1 MHRHFDGE
9 LQVLKE
15 KILRMSGCVEEV
27 IQTSLKALLERNSEL
42 AQRAIAADKTIDL
55 FEVEI
60 DELSLRLLALYQ
72 PQASDLR
79 FITSAMR
86 INNDLERI
94 GDLGVNI
101 AQRSLDLLKNPPF
114 QSASDITEMAKAAQT
129 MLKDS
134 LNAFVNRDSSLAE
147 AVCKRDDVVD
157 NLNKI
162 IFKKVLMNKPHDEE
176 VERAIDLI
184 LVAKNLERIADHS
197 TNICEEVIYMIEG
210 KNIKHH
216 ILDTGPAQTTNEK
229 F

>member
-1 MHRHFDGE
+1 MHRHFDEE
-9 LQVLKE
+9 LQQLKE
-15 KILRMSGCVEEV
+15 KLLRMSSLVEDV
-27 IQTSLKALLERNSEL
+27 INTSVKALIDRNASL
-42 AQRAIAADKTIDL
+42 AEKAIEADKAIDT
-55 FEVEI
+55 FEIEI

-72 PQASDLR
+72 PQAGDLR
-79 FITSAMR
+79 FITSTMR

-101 AQRSLDLLKNPPF
+101 AQRTLDLLKNPPF
-114 QSASDITEMAKAAQT
+114 QSSSDIPEMAKAAQN

-134 LNAFVNRDSSLAE
+134 LNAFVNKDSSLAE

-157 NLNKI
+157 NFNNV
-162 IFKKVLMNKPHDEE
+162 IFKKVLTSKPHDAE

-216 ILDTGPAQTTNEK
+216 ILDKKE
-229 F
+229 

>member
-1 MHRHFDGE
+1 MHRHFDEE
-9 LQVLKE
+9 LQQLKE
-15 KILRMSGCVEEV
+15 KLLRMSGLVEEV
-27 IQTSLKALLERNSEL
+27 INTSVKALIDRDAVL
-42 AQRAIAADKTIDL
+42 AQKAVQADKAIDM
-55 FEVEI
+55 FEIEI

-72 PQASDLR
+72 PQAGDLR
-79 FITSAMR
+79 FITSSTK

-101 AQRSLDLLKNPPF
+101 AQRTLDLLKNPPF
-114 QSASDITEMAKAAQT
+114 QSLSDITEMAKAAQS

-134 LNAFVNRDSSLAE
+134 LNAFVNKDSSLAE

-157 NLNKI
+157 NLNKV
-162 IFKKVLMNKPHDEE
+162 IFKKVLMNKPHDAE
-176 VERAIDLI
+176 VERAIDLV

-216 ILDTGPAQTTNEK
+216 ILEK
-229 F
+229 